1 MIIFFYLVFE
11 EIGIVKR
18 IIKYGI
24 TLNGFNN
31 YGRIQFLHFAIT
43 KLFYNN

>member
-18 IIKYGI
+18 IIKYWI
-24 TLNGFNN
+24 TFNDFHN
-31 YGRIQFLHFAIT
+31 YGGIQFLHFAIT